1 MSKIHLDTPVT
12 NKNIDDRIPVTLRLT
27 AAQNSHLLALAK
39 AKSVSRQQVLEFAVN
54 VLCYIEG
61 ADAEER
67 GNASTTSKNSDV
79 PRLIYQ
85 HRDRKHRDRDLGVL
99 NILP

>member
-1 MSKIHLDTPVT
+1 VAAK
-12 NKNIDDRIPVTLRLT
+12 KIDDRIPVTLRLT
-27 AAQNSHLLALAK
+27 TAQNDHLIALAK
-39 AKSVSRQQVLEFAVN
+39 GKSITRQQVLEFAVN

-67 GNASTTSKNSDV
+67 ENTSTASKNSDV